1 MGKQTKQPARQPA
14 GWSERKKNI
23 VTVAVILALVAV
35 IAVICAVA
43 ITQCSKSTKD
53 PVAGGTE
60 TLEPVTCG
68 MPESES
74 ATDYVC
80 LTVEY
85 VTSDGKTATG
95 DIVVH
100 LREDVAPITVANFK
114 TLVSSGFYDGLTF
127 HRIYPGFMIQ
137 GGDPAGNG
145 TGGSS
150 QTIKGEFAENGV
162 ENPLSHKRGVISMA
176 RSTSY
181 NSASSQFFIMH
192 ADNPESLDGKY
203 AAFGEVIFG
212 METVDGIAGT
222 PRKDKTSVYDEGT
235 TPVTAPKILRAY
247 FVTGPAAE

>member
-35 IAVICAVA
+35 IALICAVV
-43 ITQCSKSTKD
+43 ITQISKSTKD
-53 PVAGGTE
+53 
-60 TLEPVTCG
+60 PVTCG

-85 VTSDGKTATG
+85 VTFDGKTATG

-114 TLVSSGFYDGLTF
+114 NLVSSGFYDGLTF